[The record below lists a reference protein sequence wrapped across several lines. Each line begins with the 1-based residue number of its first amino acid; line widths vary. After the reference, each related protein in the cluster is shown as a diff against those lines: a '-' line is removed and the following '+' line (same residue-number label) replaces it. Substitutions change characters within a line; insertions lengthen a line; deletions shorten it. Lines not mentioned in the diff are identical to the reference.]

1 MNFSDKRPIEIFDS
15 GVGGLGI
22 LRELQKSF
30 PTEDFI
36 YLADTARMPYGERDV
51 SDITAYTI
59 ECFEKLKELNVK
71 AAVLACNTSASYC
84 IDEIKRIFD
93 FPTLA
98 VIGSAALDSVMVT
111 YNKNILIFATNATAK
126 SDAFQRAIK
135 KVDSKA
141 DVRIRGCS
149 DLVNIVEAGRGED
162 EEGYELLSTY
172 LKEFE
177 DFDYDTILL
186 GCTHLSFT
194 KKNLQ
199 KALAKSGRN
208 VKIID
213 PAKSISKDL
222 KRMVEGLRIESG
234 EEDQKISF
242 YVSGD
247 VNKFKKTASKLLQEP
262 EENLYVKSFE
272 VKG

>member
-1 MNFSDKRPIEIFDS
+1 MKFSDKRPIGIFDS

-22 LRELQKSF
+22 LRELQRAF

-36 YLADTARMPYGERDV
+36 YLADTARMPYGTRDV

-59 ECFEKLKELNVK
+59 ECFEKLQELNVK
-71 AAVLACNTSASYC
+71 AVVLACNTSASYC

-111 YNKNILIFATNATAK
+111 YNKHILIFATNATTK
-126 SDAFQRAIK
+126 SGAFQRAIK

-141 DVRIRGCS
+141 DVRTRGCS
-149 DLVNIVEAGRGED
+149 DIVNIVEEGKGED
-162 EEGYELLSTY
+162 EESYELLRGY
-172 LKEFE
+172 LEE
-177 DFDYDTILL
+177 YQEFDYDTILL

-199 KALAKSGRN
+199 KALAEIGKD

-222 KRMVEGLRIESG
+222 KRMIEGLRIESD

-247 VNKFKKTASKLLQEP
+247 VNKFKRIASKLLQEP
-262 EENLYVKSFE
+262 EENLDVSSFE